1 MIRCLQVCPGSMA
14 QWSKAFAKLAAQF
27 VVLVAESGV
36 RIPFKCKNI
45 ENRNKKKLLLDMTLR
60 IRELTV
66 E

>member
-1 MIRCLQVCPGSMA
+1 MLASVSWQHGSV
-14 QWSKAFAKLAAQF
+14 AAQF

-66 E
+66 D